1 MLLLIATNN
10 CRRAWLADQ
19 YLFPRGFALLILAL
33 LSSCSVFSWIQSF
46 TESWD
51 MIILNV
57 QDLLYRA
64 QLISSTVY
72 IIDYRL
78 QSVLDCISD
87 DLGQVRLLLQVSV
100 KKKDVWLSLLAF
112 QKDKMPWW
120 IWMQCKNEGIVVY
133 CFCHSCKNSWFPI
146 QYLISSSF

>member
-1 MLLLIATNN
+1 
-10 CRRAWLADQ
+10 
-19 YLFPRGFALLILAL
+19 
-33 LSSCSVFSWIQSF
+33 
-46 TESWD
+46 

-72 IIDYRL
+72 NIDCRL

-100 KKKDVWLSLLAF
+100 KKKDV
-112 QKDKMPWW
+112 
-120 IWMQCKNEGIVVY
+120 
-133 CFCHSCKNSWFPI
+133 
-146 QYLISSSF
+146 